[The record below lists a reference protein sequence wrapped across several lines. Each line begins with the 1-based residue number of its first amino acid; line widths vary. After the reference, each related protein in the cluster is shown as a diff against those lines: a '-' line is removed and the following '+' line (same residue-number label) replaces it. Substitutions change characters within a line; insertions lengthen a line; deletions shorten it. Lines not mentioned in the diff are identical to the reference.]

1 MVECQSLTYYSNN
14 NIRDKKIA
22 AYLHVESQISF
33 REGDL
38 LKPKNRK
45 QAIEYDA
52 AVAFLHLYNQALKTS
67 YEIIELSD
75 IPDVICKDRLTNE
88 ELYLEITLHEDR
100 KGEIPFLLGQ
110 TKEKPKSRS
119 AVHIT
124 GQDGD
129 ESLLA
134 LIEAITKK
142 LLKDYGKQ
150 VALVVRHMSSQ
161 SWDQDVEQIKKLLGL
176 QNNPFDRGIWVLT
189 SDLKIIRL
197 D

>member
-1 MVECQSLTYYSNN
+1 M
-14 NIRDKKIA
+14 
-22 AYLHVESQISF
+22 
-33 REGDL
+33 
-38 LKPKNRK
+38 KPKNRK
-45 QAIEYDA
+45 QAIEYDT
-52 AVAFLHLYNQALKTS
+52 AVAFLRLYNQALKTS

-88 ELYLEITLHEDR
+88 ELYLEITLHEDQ

-119 AVHIT
+119 SVALT
-124 GQDGD
+124 GRD
-129 ESLLA
+129 EHDSLPA
-134 LIEAITKK
+134 LIEAVTKK
-142 LLKDYGKQ
+142 LLKDYGRQ

-161 SWDQDVEQIKKLLGL
+161 SWDQDVEQIKRLLGL

>member
-1 MVECQSLTYYSNN
+1 MHLECQ
-14 NIRDKKIA
+14 
-22 AYLHVESQISF
+22 VGF

-45 QAIEYDA
+45 QAIEYDT

-119 AVHIT
+119 SVRLT
-124 GQDGD
+124 GRD
-129 ESLLA
+129 EDEGLPA
-134 LIEAITKK
+134 LIEAVTKK
-142 LLKDYGKQ
+142 LLKDYGRQ

-161 SWDQDVEQIKKLLGL
+161 SWDQDVEQIKRLLGL